1 MKDKVII
8 ITGANA
14 GIGKETTRAL
24 AMKGATIVMACR
36 NLDKAIPVCELIKD
50 ESSNP
55 LIEVMYLDL
64 AWLNSIRSFANQ
76 FNAKYQQ
83 LNVLI
88 NNAGT
93 FNMKREETKDGFEK
107 TMGVNY
113 LGPFLLTNL
122 LLPVIKATP
131 NARILNLGSDAHYS
145 GEIDL
150 NDLQNEKRYFGFKAY
165 ANSRLATVFFTQ
177 ELAERLLNTSVTVNA
192 LHPGHVA
199 TGIWNLWPKQNRL
212 QSVLNKVLNMFMI
225 SPEQGA
231 QTSIYLATSGD
242 IAGITGKYFDNK
254 ETKLPSPKCIDK
266 ELQVAL
272 WQHSSALVGLNQSVN
287 G

>member
-14 GIGKETTRAL
+14 GIGEETTKAL

-36 NLDKAIPVCELIKD
+36 NLDKAIPICQFIKD

-64 AWLNSIRSFANQ
+64 AWLHSIREFANQ
-76 FNAKYQQ
+76 FKAKYQH
-83 LNVLI
+83 LDVLI

-93 FNMKREETKDGFEK
+93 FSMKREETRDGFEK

-122 LLPVIKATP
+122 LLPVIKVTP
-131 NARILNLGSDAHYS
+131 NARILNLASDAHYS
-145 GEIDL
+145 GVIDL
-150 NDLQNEKRYFGFKAY
+150 DDLQNEKRYFGFKAY
-165 ANSRLATVFFTQ
+165 ANSRLATVLFTQ
-177 ELAERLLNTSVTVNA
+177 ELAERLVDTRVTVNA

-199 TGIWNLWPKQNRL
+199 TGIWNLWPKQKRL

-254 ETKLPSPKCIDK
+254 ETKLPSPICNDK

-272 WQHSSALVGLNQSVN
+272 WQHSAVLVGLNQSVN